1 MAKDGTP
8 FFFKSRIELRGSESD
23 YVRECLADARK
34 HLVEAQR
41 RHYDFNMI
49 WDLRNGLTLYVV
61 VLQEV
66 LASRAI
72 RYFAPLKPSVCMAAY
87 LGHGRMLDVLR
98 RSGVPV
104 ETMVWDTLNV
114 LTSAILGRHL
124 ALVKKL
130 MAKSPALRNSINP
143 WYGDAASFCAGFGSV
158 GILRYLRSEGF
169 DLCKLHRHPKQPDD
183 DERHCGSALLFAVQN
198 RRRDIATDLVAQGEF
213 CEWRNLCDLPSGL
226 MPLSFL
232 TEAVKNEMFDV
243 AKIYV
248 ENGWHEAIQT
258 DDEMWQLIDA
268 SWADWN
274 LPAFRFLEKVFPQ
287 FDLKR
292 ILRDGHVGRASRSVK
307 RYCGIMCSRRIDDRT
322 SKVKRSSVE
331 GHCDDVRHWAK
342 MNKPEMVR
350 YKLDEV
356 PEILP
361 LVWNELS
368 EKIVAAFSSAESD
381 AEPCHPYLLRYAE
394 ANGCFLFAD
403 DVTRLFWEAKCDE
416 ATLPIKPLTME
427 EEFPFDDGLGDYL
440 LPKELH
446 EKYYRTLH
454 ARGRAANA
462 LLDDPE
468 VDPNTTTRW
477 NGSFA
482 DSLIDYVDWSTY
494 KKWLLRGMEIY
505 RDDMDNL
512 ASSPTSASRSILP
525 HLLLDL
531 EHRPWVAGNFNGNI
545 LVHAAEYGDLKAV
558 KAILDAGCPVNFDRS
573 LGHPSVSPLRAA
585 LMNGHYA
592 IARFL
597 YSRGGM
603 NLYDGIALP
612 LPKWIARSRTERVP
626 KINCRPSKHEATND
640 SGNRPW
646 TRTDSQAPFPR

>member
-1 MAKDGTP
+1 MP
-8 FFFKSRIELRGSESD
+8 FFFKRRIELRGFESG

-34 HLVEAQR
+34 RLVEAQR
-41 RHYDFNMI
+41 GHCDSTEV
-49 WDLRNGLTLYVV
+49 WDLRNGLTLYVM

-72 RYFAPLKPSVCMAAY
+72 RYIAPLKPSVCMAAY
-87 LGHGRMLDVLR
+87 LGHSWMLDILR
-98 RSGVPV
+98 RSGVLV
-104 ETMVWDTLNV
+104 ERMEWDSLNV

-130 MAKSPALRNSINP
+130 MAKSPELRNSINP

-169 DLCKLHRHPKQPDD
+169 DLRKLHRHPKQPDD
-183 DERHCGSALLFAVQN
+183 DVRHCGSALLFAVRN
-198 RRRDIATDLVAQGEF
+198 RRREIAADLVAHGEF
-213 CEWRNLCDLPSGL
+213 CEWRNLCDLSSGL
-226 MPLSFL
+226 MPLSFFA
-232 TEAVKNEMFDV
+232 EAVKNEMFDI
-243 AKIYV
+243 AKVYII
-248 ENGWHEAIQT
+248 EHEWHEPMYA
-258 DDEMWQLIDA
+258 DGDMLRLIRA
-268 SWADWN
+268 SGANRN
-274 LPAFRFLEKVFPQ
+274 LPAFGFLEKVFPQ

-292 ILRDGHVGRASRSVK
+292 ILRDGHVGDASRSVK
-307 RYCGIMCSRRIDDRT
+307 RYCGIKCARHQDEGLG
-322 SKVKRSSVE
+322 KRPSVE
-331 GHCDDVRHWAK
+331 GICDSVRHWAK

-350 YKLDEV
+350 HTLDEV

-368 EKIVAAFSSAESD
+368 EKIVAAFSSAKSD

-394 ANGCFLFAD
+394 ANGCLLFPD
-403 DVTRLFWEAKCDE
+403 DGIRRFWEAKCDE
-416 ATLPIKPLTME
+416 ATRPDKPLAKE
-427 EEFPFDDGLGDYL
+427 EEFPFDDGLGEYL

-446 EKYYRTLH
+446 EKYYRALH

-468 VDPNTTTRW
+468 VDPNMTTRW
-477 NGSFA
+477 NWSFA
-482 DSLIDYVDWSTY
+482 DSLIDYADWPTY

-505 RDDMDNL
+505 REDMDDP

-525 HLLLDL
+525 HLLLVL
-531 EHRPWVAGNFNGNI
+531 EHRPWVAGNFNGNT
-545 LVHAAEYGDLKAV
+545 LVLAAEYGDLNAV

-573 LGHPSVSPLRAA
+573 LRRPSVSPLRAA

-597 YSRGGM
+597 YARGGM

-612 LPKWIARSRTERVP
+612 LPKWIDSSR
-626 KINCRPSKHEATND
+626 SKHVPNVI
-640 SGNRPW
+640 
-646 TRTDSQAPFPR
+646 

>member
-1 MAKDGTP
+1 MQKAKNRPARSAGVVTKDGTP
-8 FFFKSRIELRGSESD
+8 FFFKRRIELRGSEPD
-23 YVRECLADARK
+23 YVRKCLADARK
-34 HLVEAQR
+34 RLLEAQG

-87 LGHGRMLDVLR
+87 LGHSRMLDVLR

-104 ETMVWDTLNV
+104 ERMEWDTLNV

-130 MAKSPALRNSINP
+130 MAKSPELRNSINL

-158 GILRYLRSEGF
+158 GILRYLRGEGF
-169 DLCKLHRHPKQPDD
+169 DLRRQHRHPSQHDGD
-183 DERHCGSALLFAVQN
+183 MRQCGSALLFAVQN
-198 RRRDIATDLVAQGEF
+198 RHHDIAADLVAHGEF
-213 CEWRNLCDLPSGL
+213 CEWRNLCDLSSGL

-232 TEAVKNEMFDV
+232 AEVVKNEMFDV
-243 AKIYV
+243 AEVYV
-248 ENGWHEAIQT
+248 ENGWYEAIRT
-258 DDEMWQLIDA
+258 DDEMCHLIDTSRA
-268 SWADWN
+268 NWN
-274 LPAFRFLEKVFPQ
+274 LPAFRFLEKMFPQ

-292 ILRDGHVGRASRSVK
+292 ILRDGHVGGARRSVK
-307 RYCGIMCSRRIDDRT
+307 RYCGIRCSRRKDDES

-331 GHCDDVRHWAK
+331 GLCDDVRHWAK

-350 YKLDEV
+350 YILDDV

-361 LVWNELS
+361 YVWSELHS
-368 EKIVAAFSSAESD
+368 QIVATFSSGEGD
-381 AEPCHPYLLRYAE
+381 ARPCHPYLLRYAE
-394 ANGCFLFAD
+394 ANGFPLFAND
-403 DVTRLFWEAKCDE
+403 DARKFWEEKCDE
-416 ATLPIKPLTME
+416 ATRPIKPLAME

-446 EKYYRTLH
+446 EKYYRALH

-468 VDPNTTTRW
+468 VDPNTGIRW
-477 NGSFA
+477 NWSFA
-482 DSLIDYVDWSTY
+482 DSLIDYVDWPTY
-494 KKWLLRGMEIY
+494 KKWLLRGMAIY
-505 RDDMDNL
+505 REDMDDP
-512 ASSPTSASRSILP
+512 ACSPTSANRSILP
-525 HLLLDL
+525 HLLRDL
-531 EHRPWVAGNFNGNI
+531 EHRPWVADNFNGNT
-545 LVHAAEYGDLKAV
+545 LVLAAEYGDLNAV

-573 LGHPSVSPLRAA
+573 LGHPWVSPLRAA
-585 LMNGHYA
+585 LLYGHYA
-592 IARFL
+592 VARFL
-597 YSRGGM
+597 HSRGGM

-612 LPKWIARSRTERVP
+612 LLKWI
-626 KINCRPSKHEATND
+626 
-640 SGNRPW
+640 
-646 TRTDSQAPFPR
+646 